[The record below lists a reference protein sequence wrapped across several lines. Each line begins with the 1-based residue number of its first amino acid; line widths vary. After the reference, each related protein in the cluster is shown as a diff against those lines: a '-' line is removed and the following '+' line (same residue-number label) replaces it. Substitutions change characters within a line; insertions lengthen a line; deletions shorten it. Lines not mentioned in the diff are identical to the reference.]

1 MEIRP
6 ILSSLLR
13 NKTGPVLVAVQ
24 VALSLAIL
32 ANALHIVSE
41 RQAVADR
48 VSGVEREEDIFHL
61 QVADLQSD
69 SPFNEVL
76 ATQVR
81 QRDLLRAV
89 PGVVSV
95 AQTNQVPLS
104 RSGNNTGMAAAP
116 TQLKVTT
123 GTAFYVS
130 PDSLVKTWGL
140 KLAEGRDFLPAEMT
154 NLDSSKG
161 IYETDV
167 IIVTQTLARKVW
179 PDATSYVGKN
189 IWFGTGK
196 DAVSARVV
204 GVVERLQ
211 STGAEVGERGEMS
224 IIQPIRR
231 ISAPRAMYTL
241 RAEPGQRDRVMKEA
255 EAALRK
261 AANNQIIVRAKTLEG
276 DRLDRY
282 RADRGLAWMLVTVS
296 VLLMLVTASGI
307 VGMASLWVTQ
317 RRKQIGVRRALG
329 ARRADIL
336 RYFITENVMITSAG
350 VAAGLLGALGL
361 NHLLVA
367 NLELARLPGAYLAAG
382 AAIFLA
388 LGIAAVYGPAWRAAG
403 ISPATATRGVM

>member
-6 ILSSLLR
+6 ILSALMR
-13 NKTGPVLVAVQ
+13 NKTGPLLVAVQ

-48 VSGVEREEDIFHL
+48 LSGVEREEDIFHL
-61 QVADLQSD
+61 RVNDLQTEST
-69 SPFNEVL
+69 FNEMV
-76 ATQVR
+76 AAQVR
-81 QRDLLRAV
+81 QGELLRAV
-89 PGVVSV
+89 PGVLSV

-104 RSGNNTGMAAAP
+104 RSGNNTSMAGVP
-116 TQLKVTT
+116 TQLKPST
-123 GTAFYVS
+123 GAAFYVS

-140 KLAEGRDFLPAEMT
+140 KLVEGRDFLPTEVV
-154 NLDSSKG
+154 NLDSTKG
-161 IYETDV
+161 VYETDV
-167 IIVTQTLARKVW
+167 IIVTQALARKVW
-179 PDATSYVGKN
+179 PDAASYVGKS

-196 DAVSARVV
+196 DATSARVV

-224 IIQPIRR
+224 IIQPLRR
-231 ISAPRAMYTL
+231 ISSPRAMFTV
-241 RAEPGQRDRVMKEA
+241 RAEPGQRERVMKET

-261 AANNQIIVRAKTLEG
+261 AANNQIIVRSKTLEG

-329 ARRADIL
+329 ARRVDIL

-350 VAAGLLGALGL
+350 VAAGLVGALGL
-361 NHLLVA
+361 NHLLVT
-367 NLELARLPGAYLAAG
+367 NLELARLPGTYLVAG
-382 AAIFLA
+382 AAIFLG
-388 LGIAAVYGPAWRAAG
+388 LGIAAVYGPAWRAAS
-403 ISPATATRGVM
+403 ISPATATRGVV